1 MSELKQI
8 ILLDTILTLLL
19 ITLVA
24 RQTEG
29 IQVGEGVHNDAEA
42 QKYWNKR

>member
-1 MSELKQI
+1 MSALKRI
-8 ILLDTILTLLL
+8 TLLDTILTLLL

-24 RQTEG
+24 QQTEC
-29 IQVGEGVHNDAEA
+29 ILVGEGVHNDAEA